1 MHDKTFAKVEQE
13 IAVDSVLGCLLG
25 GAVGDAAGL
34 PTERL
39 SRKRIERL
47 YGAVPVRH
55 RFLFGRG
62 MFSDDTEH
70 TVMVALALLRH
81 PRDPVAFQRA
91 LSWSLRWW
99 LLAIPAAVG
108 MATAKA
114 ILRLWVGVPVSK
126 SGVHSAGNGP
136 AMRSAIIG
144 VALVDDQSAREEF
157 ARLSCRLTHTDQRA
171 EEAASLVA
179 EAASLA
185 AKRCGTEIALE
196 RLQAMV
202 HSAEMRAHFEH
213 MERALRK
220 GRSVSEFAKDIGC
233 GERVSGF
240 APHSVAVAIF
250 AWLRHRQDF
259 PSVLSAVISC
269 GGDTDTVA
277 AIACGICGAEVGE
290 QGIPAHLVLRICDW
304 PLSVSFLRKVA
315 ASFTSRANPSEL
327 PRLLWPFLVLR
338 NIVFLLVV
346 LFHGVRRL
354 FPPY

>member
-1 MHDKTFAKVEQE
+1 MTRHSAKVEQE
-13 IAVDSVLGCLLG
+13 SAVDSVLGCLLG

-62 MFSDDTEH
+62 MFSDDTDH

-99 LLAIPAAVG
+99 LLAIPATVG

-157 ARLSCRLTHTDQRA
+157 ARVSCRLTHTDQRA

-185 AKRCGTEIALE
+185 A
-196 RLQAMV
+196 
-202 HSAEMRAHFEH
+202 
-213 MERALRK
+213 
-220 GRSVSEFAKDIGC
+220 
-233 GERVSGF
+233 
-240 APHSVAVAIF
+240 
-250 AWLRHRQDF
+250 
-259 PSVLSAVISC
+259 
-269 GGDTDTVA
+269 
-277 AIACGICGAEVGE
+277 
-290 QGIPAHLVLRICDW
+290 
-304 PLSVSFLRKVA
+304 
-315 ASFTSRANPSEL
+315 
-327 PRLLWPFLVLR
+327 
-338 NIVFLLVV
+338 
-346 LFHGVRRL
+346 
-354 FPPY
+354 